1 MAGNFDIA
9 KFLKENSLG
18 SFGILGKYVDLHG
31 LNEAE
36 DIDGLKLVKGS
47 GTLRTRGEAEAIAK
61 VAKDSGMTG
70 VKIIEKGPKHFSV
83 YADPEKSLKKEA
95 DEMDGGGENPWMED
109 VDGTEAYTVGNWK
122 CYYDYPGH
130 LVWSYGDTPF
140 DKLAVYATPDFDGD
154 GTTPIQIEV
163 NGSTS
168 DQMTL
173 KQSEFAD
180 FNEYANAMKP
190 YLDRIENLESNWG
203 SLAELGKPTNDSEGE
218 PEGDQYDGKYD
229 DEFGP
234 AIANEAEDSFIQA
247 QRDAA
252 SDFESEDHNRM
263 MGLIDTDLESKLP
276 TLNKIVKAARAKG
289 LSDQAIFNMLST
301 NSMTKASIDSLIA
314 DGFDYQDIIDFFA
327 TDFGIAEEVS
337 VSSSGV
343 EMEEQANPADEEGK
357 YQYPMAEFG
366 EAVYKASQ
374 AGITKETL
382 HKLVDW
388 NAE

>member
-31 LNEAE
+31 INEAN
-36 DIDGLKLVKGS
+36 
-47 GTLRTRGEAEAIAK
+47 
-61 VAKDSGMTG
+61 KDSA
-70 VKIIEKGPKHFSV
+70 
-83 YADPEKSLKKEA
+83 YAD
-95 DEMDGGGENPWMED
+95 GEDN
-109 VDGTEAYTVGNWK
+109 
-122 CYYDYPGH
+122 
-130 LVWSYGDTPF
+130 
-140 DKLAVYATPDFDGD
+140 
-154 GTTPIQIEV
+154 
-163 NGSTS
+163 
-168 DQMTL
+168 
-173 KQSEFAD
+173 
-180 FNEYANAMKP
+180 
-190 YLDRIENLESNWG
+190 
-203 SLAELGKPTNDSEGE
+203 
-218 PEGDQYDGKYD
+218 QYDGRYD
-229 DEFGP
+229 DKSGP
-234 AIANEAEDSFIQA
+234 ATANEAEDSFIQA

-252 SDFESEDHNRM
+252 SGFESEDHDRM

-276 TLNKIVKAARAKG
+276 TLKKIVKAARSKG

-301 NSMTKASIDSLIA
+301 NSMTKASIDTLVS

-327 TDFGIAEEVS
+327 TDFSMQEEVS

-343 EMEEQANPADEEGK
+343 EMEAVDNPAEDEGK